1 MIVLA
6 LLLVALALAWPA
18 PRLLPRAVGLREVPR
33 AGLVLWQCT
42 SLAAVVA
49 GLAAGPM
56 FRAGTNLLLD
66 RPTLRAL
73 AVWLGVGVSLVTL
86 GLLMASGHR
95 TGMRLRRL
103 RRRHRELV
111 DLIALEPQ
119 TMGAQHLRVL
129 EHPTPTAYCVPG
141 LRQRVVLSQGTID
154 ALDAD
159 ELLAVLAH
167 ERAHLRARHDLVL
180 EFFTVLHTAVPRW
193 LRSEA
198 GLAEVDLLVEL
209 LADRRAAQLAGA
221 EPLARA
227 LVELAGAER
236 PDAALAAG
244 GSTTLV
250 RLELLA
256 VVRPPRA
263 RALVTY
269 LAAAAVLALPVGLV
283 ALGLAV

>member
-18 PRLLPRAVGLREVPR
+18 PRLLPRVVGLREVPR

-66 RPTLRAL
+66 HAALRAV
-73 AVWLGVGVSLVTL
+73 AAWLGVGVSLVTL

-119 TMGAQHLRVL
+119 TAGAQQLRVL
-129 EHPTPTAYCVPG
+129 EHATPTAYCVPG

-180 EFFTVLHTAVPRW
+180 EFFTVLHTAVPRR

-198 GLAEVDLLVEL
+198 GLAEVHLLVEL
-209 LADRRAAQLAGA
+209 LADRSAAQQAGA

-236 PDAALAAG
+236 PDAALGAG
-244 GSTTLV
+244 GSTTLL

-256 VVRPPRA
+256 VARPARA
-263 RALVTY
+263 RAFVTY